1 MKNIALLLFLV
12 SLGINAQERKYEK
25 IKAHK
30 TAFIT
35 EKLDLTPSEAEKFWP
50 IYNQHE
56 KEVQK
61 LRKKERTEVFGKL
74 KENGADALS
83 DAEANSL
90 IESHLAMK
98 TQMLEKEKKLIK
110 TMRGVISPQKIIK
123 LEKTEQD
130 FKKGLLKRYSRGDRE
145 DQRPKNRENH
155 DNRPK
160 GMR

>member
-1 MKNIALLLFLV
+1 MKNIALILFLCT
-12 SLGINAQERKYEK
+12 LGINAQEKRFEK
-25 IKAHK
+25 VKAHK

-35 EKLDLTPSEAEKFWP
+35 EKLDLTPTEAEKFWP

-90 IESHLAMK
+90 IESHSAVK
-98 TQMLEKEKKLIK
+98 TQMLEKKKKLIK
-110 TMRGVISPQKIIK
+110 SLRGVISPQKIIK

-130 FKKGLLKRYSRGDRE
+130 FKKGLLRRYSRINRE
-145 DQRPKNRENH
+145 NQSPKNRENR

-160 GMR
+160 NMR